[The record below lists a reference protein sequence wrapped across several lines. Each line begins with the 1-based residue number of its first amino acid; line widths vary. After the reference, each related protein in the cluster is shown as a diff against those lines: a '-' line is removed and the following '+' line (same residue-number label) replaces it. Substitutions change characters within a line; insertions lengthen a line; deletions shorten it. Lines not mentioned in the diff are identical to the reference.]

1 MLIVGS
7 DLEIVKSI
15 KKFLSAQFS
24 MKDLGVADVIL
35 GIQILYTKDGI
46 GLSQSHYIEDML
58 KNYGYFDLQEL

>member
-7 DLEIVKSI
+7 YLEIVKSI
-15 KKFLSAQFS
+15 KKFLSAQFG
-24 MKDLGVADVIL
+24 MKDLGAADVIL